1 MKISVITLSW
11 DNLDYTKAFVKSIR
25 KNTSFPNE
33 LIIVDNGS
41 ESNTRRWVEKN
52 ADQFLIFDENQGF
65 SKGFNEGVKIGVSS
79 RGLGSVR
86 EQMGESIVEDD
97 FQLICFDIVS
107 EPSTPNAYIF
117 PSKQKSRF
125 SMAVSE
131 VKENSIDGLFKKILR
146 D

>member
-65 SKGFNEGVKIGVSS
+65 SKGFNEGVKIAKG
-79 RGLGSVR
+79 
-86 EQMGESIVEDD
+86 D
-97 FQLICFDIVS
+97 
-107 EPSTPNAYIF
+107 YIM
-117 PSKQKSRF
+117 
-125 SMAVSE
+125 MA
-131 VKENSIDGLFKKILR
+131 NND
-146 D
+146 